1 MVWVKIC
8 GITNIEDADR
18 ISSLNSDAI
27 GFIFSSASLRK
38 IDYLKAKKIISFL
51 KNKYEISLNKLD
63 ANFTEKGK
71 IPLFVGVF
79 VNEAIDSVVEK
90 VISLDLD
97 FVQFSGDEDKNYL
110 NKFKKELE
118 KEIMLFSSKS
128 SSVNKKNN
136 LVNKVKKVNLIKALR
151 VNDNIKTVNEE
162 VFQKISEISVL
173 ADYFL
178 LDKCRDKMY
187 GGTGETF
194 NWSALENFGRYFQ
207 IILSGGLC
215 PENVAEAIRIVRP
228 FGVDASSKL
237 EIIPGKKDI
246 EKVSAFIKN
255 AKSWQSG
262 YCF

>member
-18 ISSLNSDAI
+18 ISNLNSDAI

-97 FVQFSGDEDKNYL
+97 L
-110 NKFKKELE
+110 KK
-118 KEIMLFSSKS
+118 K
-128 SSVNKKNN
+128 
-136 LVNKVKKVNLIKALR
+136 
-151 VNDNIKTVNEE
+151 
-162 VFQKISEISVL
+162 
-173 ADYFL
+173 
-178 LDKCRDKMY
+178 
-187 GGTGETF
+187 
-194 NWSALENFGRYFQ
+194 
-207 IILSGGLC
+207 
-215 PENVAEAIRIVRP
+215 
-228 FGVDASSKL
+228 
-237 EIIPGKKDI
+237 
-246 EKVSAFIKN
+246 
-255 AKSWQSG
+255 
-262 YCF
+262 